1 MAKCPVGMKMVSKKS
16 FQVPR
21 YRLWEIIREP
31 GNQPAWNPK
40 CVECEDIGQ
49 CVVGAKFAVTYEMKG
64 IRQKATG
71 EVLDI
76 QAEHKLTYR
85 YHYEDD
91 KIMGSV
97 DEHFE
102 LIEAGM
108 DKTTL
113 VHTVDFQNSS
123 LPRWVKWLIG
133 LMSRFGRTVGPD
145 PLDGLDD
152 LLK

>member
-1 MAKCPVGMKMVSKKS
+1 MKVVSKKS
-16 FQVPR
+16 FQVPG

-49 CVVGAKFAVTYEMKG
+49 CVVGAKFAVTYEMNGK
-64 IRQKATG
+64 RQKATG

-85 YHYEDD
+85 YHYQGS
-91 KIMGSV
+91 KMMGSI

-102 LIEAGM
+102 LVEEGM
-108 DKTTL
+108 DKTML
-113 VHTVDFQNSS
+113 IHTIDFKESP
-123 LPRWVKWLIG
+123 LPKWVKFIIG
-133 LMSRFGRTVGPD
+133 FLERFGRTAGSD